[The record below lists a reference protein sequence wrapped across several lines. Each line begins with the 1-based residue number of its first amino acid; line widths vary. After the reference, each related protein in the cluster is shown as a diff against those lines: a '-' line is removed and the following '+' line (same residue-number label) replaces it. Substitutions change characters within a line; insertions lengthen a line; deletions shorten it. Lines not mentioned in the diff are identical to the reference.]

1 MHCRFAKGILSYI
14 PPVESH
20 VLRHGQTPTRRFEHK
35 TGRLWT
41 GNANTLH
48 TVQGIIEIYNIC

>member
-1 MHCRFAKGILSYI
+1 MHCRFAKSILSYT

-20 VLRHGQTPTRRFEHK
+20 VLRHGQTPTRRLEHK
-35 TGRLWT
+35 TSRLWT

-48 TVQGIIEIYNIC
+48 TVQGIISL

>member
-20 VLRHGQTPTRRFEHK
+20 VLRHGQTATRRFEHK
-35 TGRLWT
+35 LVDWT
-41 GNANTLH
+41 GNANITTPSPRQDRL
-48 TVQGIIEIYNIC
+48 N

>member
-1 MHCRFAKGILSYI
+1 MHCRFAKSILRYI

-20 VLRHGQTPTRRFEHK
+20 VLRHGKNCNKKISTQTN
-35 TGRLWT
+35 RLWT

-48 TVQGIIEIYNIC
+48 TVQGIKSLT